1 MPKSKKSAAAL
12 EKRRLKDAISN
23 NEIKYA
29 LRVLQSKIPYVQGK
43 ENLSKQKT
51 LLLSIMY
58 IRYLENILQQDSQT
72 GSGPTNLPDFSKT
85 VCVVLAQ
92 RNDHRERGKKELEMK
107 KENNDAGTPLPLSEK
122 FLHLE
127 SLPNCNQQ
135 FPRDGS
141 NFSFFVDSYVNYNN
155 FYIPPF
161 DYSFTY

>member
-12 EKRRLKDAISN
+12 EKRRLKDAILN

-72 GSGPTNLPDFSKT
+72 GPTNLPDFSKT

-107 KENNDAGTPLPLSEK
+107 KEKENKDAGTPLLLSEK
-122 FLHLE
+122 FQHLE

-135 FPRDGS
+135 LPS
-141 NFSFFVDSYVNYNN
+141 VDQYNSYVNYFNN
-155 FYIPPF
+155 FYMSPF
-161 DYSFTY
+161 DCSFTH